1 LRRRKMMNKRTLWAG
16 ALSVAIAASGVYGY
30 NAVQAA
36 GSGQTT
42 AAGTQAAAKQQQQLI
57 GMEKAE
63 QLALAAASGKVESMD
78 IDRKKGKLV
87 YDVEIQQSNRDVDV
101 WIDAYT
107 GKSLGVRVDR
117 DDDDDDRD
125 NLPGNLIGAGKAS
138 AIAVKH
144 AKGGTAVEVDLDQD
158 DGRWVYDVEVKTA
171 NGSSDVEVH
180 AISGKVIKAEY
191 EKYDDH
197 DDDDDDDD
205 DHQDWDHDDQDD
217 HDGDDD

>member
-1 LRRRKMMNKRTLWAG
+1 MMKKKIWWAG
-16 ALSVAIAASGVYGY
+16 ALSIAIAASGVYGY

-42 AAGTQAAAKQQQQLI
+42 AVGTQAAAKQQLI

-63 QLALAAASGKVESMD
+63 QLALAAANGKVESMD

-87 YDVEIQQSNRDVDV
+87 YDVEIQQNNRDVDV

-144 AKGGTAVEVDLDQD
+144 VKGGTAVEVDLDQD

-180 AISGKVIKAEY
+180 AVSGKVIKAEY

-197 DDDDDDDD
+197 DNDDVHD
-205 DHQDWDHDDQDD
+205 DHHDWDHGDHDD

>member
-1 LRRRKMMNKRTLWAG
+1 MMPIT
-16 ALSVAIAASGVYGY
+16 
-30 NAVQAA
+30 
-36 GSGQTT
+36 
-42 AAGTQAAAKQQQQLI
+42 
-57 GMEKAE
+57 
-63 QLALAAASGKVESMD
+63 
-78 IDRKKGKLV
+78 
-87 YDVEIQQSNRDVDV
+87 
-101 WIDAYT
+101 
-107 GKSLGVRVDR
+107 LGVRADR

-197 DDDDDDDD
+197 DDDDDDHDD
-205 DHQDWDHDDQDD
+205 DYDDHHDGDHDDRDD

>member
-1 LRRRKMMNKRTLWAG
+1 MNKRTLWAG

-125 NLPGNLIGAGKAS
+125 NLPGNLIGASKAS

>member
-1 LRRRKMMNKRTLWAG
+1 MKKKIWWAG

-36 GSGQTT
+36 GSGQTA
-42 AAGTQAAAKQQQQLI
+42 AAGTQGAAKQQQQLI

-87 YDVEIQQSNRDVDV
+87 YDVEIQQNNQDVDV

-144 AKGGTAVEVDLDQD
+144 VKSGTAVEVDLDQD

-180 AISGKVIKAEY
+180 AVSGKVIKAEF

-197 DDDDDDDD
+197 DDDNDDDD
-205 DHQDWDHDDQDD
+205 DHHDWDHDDQDD

>member
-1 LRRRKMMNKRTLWAG
+1 MKKKIWWAG

-36 GSGQTT
+36 GSGQTA
-42 AAGTQAAAKQQQQLI
+42 AAGTQAAAKQQKQLI

-63 QLALAAASGKVESMD
+63 QLALAAASGKVESID

-87 YDVEIQQSNRDVDV
+87 YDVEIQQNNRDVDV

-107 GKSLGVRVDR
+107 GKSLGVRADR
-117 DDDDDDRD
+117 DDDDEDRD

-197 DDDDDDDD
+197 DDDDDDHHDG
-205 DHQDWDHDDQDD
+205 DHDDRDD

>member
-1 LRRRKMMNKRTLWAG
+1 MKKKIWWAG

-87 YDVEIQQSNRDVDV
+87 YDVEIQQNNRDVDV

-117 DDDDDDRD
+117 NEDDDDRD

-144 AKGGTAVEVDLDQD
+144 VKGGTAVEVDLDQD

-197 DDDDDDDD
+197 DDGDD
-205 DHQDWDHDDQDD
+205 DHDHHDWDHDDHDD

>member
-1 LRRRKMMNKRTLWAG
+1 MKKKIWWAG

-87 YDVEIQQSNRDVDV
+87 YDVEIQQNNRDVDV

-117 DDDDDDRD
+117 NEDDDDRD

-144 AKGGTAVEVDLDQD
+144 VKGGTAVEVDLDQD

-197 DDDDDDDD
+197 DDDDDDH
-205 DHQDWDHDDQDD
+205 DHHDWDHDDHDD

>member
-1 LRRRKMMNKRTLWAG
+1 MMKKKIWWAG

-42 AAGTQAAAKQQQQLI
+42 AAGTQAATKQQQQLI

-63 QLALAAASGKVESMD
+63 QLALAAASGKVESID

-87 YDVEIQQSNRDVDV
+87 YDVEIQQNNRDVDV

-107 GKSLGVRVDR
+107 GKSLGVRADQ

-197 DDDDDDDD
+197 DDDDDDHDD
-205 DHQDWDHDDQDD
+205 DYDDHHDGDHDDRDD

>member
-1 LRRRKMMNKRTLWAG
+1 MKKKIWWAG

-87 YDVEIQQSNRDVDV
+87 YDVEIQQNNRDVDV

-117 DDDDDDRD
+117 NEDDDDRD

-144 AKGGTAVEVDLDQD
+144 VKSGTAVEVDLDQD

-197 DDDDDDDD
+197 DDDDDDH
-205 DHQDWDHDDQDD
+205 DHHDWDHDDHDD

>member
-1 LRRRKMMNKRTLWAG
+1 M
-16 ALSVAIAASGVYGY
+16 
-30 NAVQAA
+30 
-36 GSGQTT
+36 
-42 AAGTQAAAKQQQQLI
+42 
-57 GMEKAE
+57 
-63 QLALAAASGKVESMD
+63 
-78 IDRKKGKLV
+78 
-87 YDVEIQQSNRDVDV
+87 YDVEIQQNNRDVDV

-107 GKSLGVRVDR
+107 GKSLGVRADR

-197 DDDDDDDD
+197 DDDDDDHDD
-205 DHQDWDHDDQDD
+205 DYDDHHDGDHDDRDD

>member
-1 LRRRKMMNKRTLWAG
+1 MMKKKIWWAG

-36 GSGQTT
+36 GSGQTA

-63 QLALAAASGKVESMD
+63 QLALAAANGKVESMD

-87 YDVEIQQSNRDVDV
+87 YDVEIQQNNRDVDV

-144 AKGGTAVEVDLDQD
+144 VKSGTAVEVDLDQD

-180 AISGKVIKAEY
+180 AVSGKVIKAEF

-197 DDDDDDDD
+197 DDDDDD
-205 DHQDWDHDDQDD
+205 HHDWDHDDQDD

>member
-1 LRRRKMMNKRTLWAG
+1 MMKKKIWWAG
-16 ALSVAIAASGVYGY
+16 ALSIAIAASGVYGY

-42 AAGTQAAAKQQQQLI
+42 AVGTQVAAKQQLI

-63 QLALAAASGKVESMD
+63 QLALAAANGKVESMD

-87 YDVEIQQSNRDVDV
+87 YDVEIQQNNRDVDV

-144 AKGGTAVEVDLDQD
+144 VKGGTAVEVDLDQD

-180 AISGKVIKAEY
+180 AVSGKVIKAEY

-197 DDDDDDDD
+197 DDGDALD
-205 DHQDWDHDDQDD
+205 DHHDWDHGDHDD

>member
-1 LRRRKMMNKRTLWAG
+1 MKKKIWWAG

-36 GSGQTT
+36 GSGQTA

-63 QLALAAASGKVESMD
+63 QLALAAANGKVESMD

-87 YDVEIQQSNRDVDV
+87 YDVEIQQNNRDVDV

-144 AKGGTAVEVDLDQD
+144 VKSGTAVEVDLDQD

-180 AISGKVIKAEY
+180 AVSGKVIKAEF

-197 DDDDDDDD
+197 DDDDDD
-205 DHQDWDHDDQDD
+205 HHDWDHDDQDD

>member
-1 LRRRKMMNKRTLWAG
+1 MMNKRTLWAG

-125 NLPGNLIGAGKAS
+125 NFPGNLIGAGKAS

>member
-1 LRRRKMMNKRTLWAG
+1 MKKKIWWAG

-87 YDVEIQQSNRDVDV
+87 YDVEIQQNNRDVDV

-117 DDDDDDRD
+117 NEDDDDRD

-144 AKGGTAVEVDLDQD
+144 VKGGTAVEVDLDQD
-158 DGRWVYDVEVKTA
+158 DGRRVYDVEVKTA

-197 DDDDDDDD
+197 DDDDDDH
-205 DHQDWDHDDQDD
+205 DHHDWDHDDHDD

>member
-1 LRRRKMMNKRTLWAG
+1 MKKKIWWAG

-36 GSGQTT
+36 GAGQTA
-42 AAGTQAAAKQQQQLI
+42 AAGTQGAAKQQQQLI

-63 QLALAAASGKVESMD
+63 QLALAAANGKVESMD

-87 YDVEIQQSNRDVDV
+87 YDVEIQQNNRDVDV

-144 AKGGTAVEVDLDQD
+144 VKSGTAVEVDLDQD

-180 AISGKVIKAEY
+180 AVSGKVIKAEF

-197 DDDDDDDD
+197 DDDDDD
-205 DHQDWDHDDQDD
+205 HHDWDHDDQDD

>member
-1 LRRRKMMNKRTLWAG
+1 MMKKKIWWAG
-16 ALSVAIAASGVYGY
+16 ALSIAIAASGVYGY

-42 AAGTQAAAKQQQQLI
+42 AAGTQAAPEQQQQLI

-63 QLALAAASGKVESMD
+63 QLALAAANGKVESMD

-87 YDVEIQQSNRDVDV
+87 YDVEIQQNNRDVDV

-117 DDDDDDRD
+117 NDDDDRD

-144 AKGGTAVEVDLDQD
+144 VKGGTAVEVDLDQD

-180 AISGKVIKAEY
+180 AVSGKVIKAEY

-197 DDDDDDDD
+197 DDDDVHD
-205 DHQDWDHDDQDD
+205 DHHDWDHVDHDD

>member
-1 LRRRKMMNKRTLWAG
+1 MKKKIWWAG

-87 YDVEIQQSNRDVDV
+87 YDVEIQQNNRDVDV

-117 DDDDDDRD
+117 NEDDDDRD

-144 AKGGTAVEVDLDQD
+144 VKSGTAVEMD
-158 DGRWVYDVEVKTA
+158 
-171 NGSSDVEVH
+171 
-180 AISGKVIKAEY
+180 
-191 EKYDDH
+191 
-197 DDDDDDDD
+197 
-205 DHQDWDHDDQDD
+205 
-217 HDGDDD
+217 

>member
-1 LRRRKMMNKRTLWAG
+1 MNKRTLWAG
-16 ALSVAIAASGVYGY
+16 VLSVAIAGSGVYGY

-63 QLALAAASGKVESMD
+63 QLALAAANGKVESMD

-87 YDVEIQQSNRDVDV
+87 YDVEIQQNNRDVDV

-117 DDDDDDRD
+117 DDNDDDRD
-125 NLPGNLIGAGKAS
+125 SIPGNLIGAGKAS
-138 AIAVKH
+138 TIAVKH
-144 AKGGTAVEVDLDQD
+144 VKSGTAVEVDLDHD

-171 NGSSDVEVH
+171 KGSSEVEVN
-180 AISGKVIKAEY
+180 AVSGKVIKAKY

-197 DDDDDDDD
+197 DDDHHDRDHNDYDDN
-205 DHQDWDHDDQDD
+205 
-217 HDGDDD
+217 DGDDD

>member
-1 LRRRKMMNKRTLWAG
+1 MKKKIWWAG

-42 AAGTQAAAKQQQQLI
+42 AAGTQAAAKQQQLI

-63 QLALAAASGKVESMD
+63 QLALAAASGKVESID

-87 YDVEIQQSNRDVDV
+87 YDVEIQQNNRDVDV

-197 DDDDDDDD
+197 DDDDDDHHDG
-205 DHQDWDHDDQDD
+205 DHDDRDD

>member
-1 LRRRKMMNKRTLWAG
+1 MMKKKIWWAG

-36 GSGQTT
+36 GAGQTA
-42 AAGTQAAAKQQQQLI
+42 AAGTQGAAKQQQQLI

-63 QLALAAASGKVESMD
+63 QLALAAANGKVESMD

-87 YDVEIQQSNRDVDV
+87 YDVEIQQNNRDVDV

-144 AKGGTAVEVDLDQD
+144 VKSGTAVEVDLDQD

-180 AISGKVIKAEY
+180 AVSGKVIKAEF

-197 DDDDDDDD
+197 DDDDDD
-205 DHQDWDHDDQDD
+205 HHDWDHDDQDD

>member
-1 LRRRKMMNKRTLWAG
+1 MMNKRTLWAG

-30 NAVQAA
+30 SAVQAA

-42 AAGTQAAAKQQQQLI
+42 PAGTQAAAKQQKQLI

-63 QLALAAASGKVESMD
+63 QLALAAASGKVESID

-107 GKSLGVRVDR
+107 GKSLGVIVDR

-125 NLPGNLIGAGKAS
+125 SIPGNLIGAGKAS

-144 AKGGTAVEVDLDQD
+144 VKSGTAVEVDLDHD

-171 NGSSDVEVH
+171 KGSSEVEVN
-180 AISGKVIKAEY
+180 AVSGKVIKAEY
-191 EKYDDH
+191 EKYDNH
-197 DDDDDDDD
+197 DDDDHD
-205 DHQDWDHDDQDD
+205 DHDDHDDWDHDD
-217 HDGDDD
+217 HDDDRDDD

>member
-1 LRRRKMMNKRTLWAG
+1 MMNKRTLWAG